1 MAKMSDAVDLLRQLG
16 FGEYEAKA
24 YIALLQ
30 QNPLNGYELAKTSGI
45 PRANIYGVLQRLEE
59 RNAVIPIEMEGSLRY
74 APVPPEQLIPQMGA
88 HFQNV
93 LESTQRELAALSQP
107 NPQRLNRN
115 VLGYTALLDQ
125 ARGLINGAQDD
136 LFIALWHPE
145 AQALAAEIGNVK
157 PEVRLTTLCMQ
168 ACPAECG
175 ACAGSIYRY
184 HVVPE
189 QVIRWLIVVR
199 DNRDML
205 LGEIG
210 PDQTV
215 ALRTA
220 QQSLIQMT
228 VQFFQSHIAWAAVL
242 EHSGASLNEV
252 LSPES
257 LHTLKAIQPH
267 GDQAGWL
274 AYMRA
279 LLSQGTS

>member
-1 MAKMSDAVDLLRQLG
+1 MSDAVDLLRQLG

-45 PRANIYGVLQRLEE
+45 PRANIYRVLQRLEE
-59 RNAVIPIEMEGSLRY
+59 RSAIIPIETEGSLRY
-74 APVPPEQLIPQMGA
+74 SPVPPEQLIPQMGA
-88 HFQNV
+88 HFQTV
-93 LESTQRELAALSQP
+93 LESTQRELTSLSQP

-115 VLGYTALLDQ
+115 VLGYASLLDQ
-125 ARGLINGAQDD
+125 ARGLINEAQDD
-136 LFIALWHPE
+136 LFIAVWHPE
-145 AQALAAEIGNVK
+145 AQALGAEVANVK
-157 PEVRLTTLCMQ
+157 PQIRLMTLCMQ

-184 HVVPE
+184 HVVPA
-189 QVIRWLIVVR
+189 QLTRWLIVVR

-205 LGEIG
+205 MGEIG

-228 VQFFQSHIAWAAVL
+228 VQFFQSHIAWASVL
-242 EHSGASLNEV
+242 EHSGESLNEA

-257 LHTLKAIQPH
+257 LRTLRELQPQ
-267 GDQAGWL
+267 GDQIGWL

-279 LLSQGTS
+279 LLSQESS